1 MALTWDQVLAW
12 RMQRQWLTQPT
23 TGDAVAVVRR
33 LAGVQAQVASSAAAA
48 IACRQQSPPP
58 DEVER
63 LLSERSLLRTWAMRG
78 TLHLLDPDDAAS
90 YLSLLAASRSWEKG
104 SWQRTFL
111 SLDDLNRLTE
121 VVRELLDRKVLTR
134 AELVAGVV
142 SRTGDQALGDHVA
155 SGWGAVL
162 KPLAWQG
169 VICHGPTFGGRIS
182 FTRPD
187 TWLPNWPG
195 LLAPEDAALVAI
207 PAYLGA
213 HGPASPATF
222 DQWLCRGVSKK
233 ASLRGWFDHLG
244 SRLTL
249 VDVEGENLYAR
260 TEDIDDLSTAQEAST
275 VRLLPAFDQYI
286 LAPGTSD
293 TRIISAS
300 RRSAVSQAAGWIS
313 PVVVARGRVVGTWK
327 VTDLQIAIALFGE
340 EEPVDRR
347 ALDDEIRAFADRSGA
362 DYTVAVTIV

>member
-1 MALTWDQVLAW
+1 M
-12 RMQRQWLTQPT
+12 RRQWLTSAT

-33 LAGVQAQVASSAAAA
+33 LAGVQAQVASSAVAA
-48 IACRQQSPPP
+48 IACRQQSPQP

-63 LLSERSLLRTWAMRG
+63 LLSERSLMRTWAMRG
-78 TLHLLDPDDAAS
+78 TLHLLAPDDAGS

-111 SLDDLNRLTE
+111 SLDDLHRLAS
-121 VVRELLDRKVLTR
+121 VVHELLDQTVLTR

-142 SRTGDQALGDHVA
+142 ARTGDQALGDHVN

-169 VICHGPTFGGRIS
+169 LICNGPTRGGRIT
-182 FTRPD
+182 FTRPGI
-187 TWLPNWPG
+187 WFPNWAG
-195 LLAPEDAALVAI
+195 LPAPDDAASGVI

-244 SRLTL
+244 DRLAL
-249 VDVEGENLYAR
+249 VDVEGEKLYAR
-260 TEDIDDLSTAQEAST
+260 VADIDGLHAARLDNT

-327 VTDLQIAIALFGE
+327 VADRQIAIALFGE
-340 EEPVDRR
+340 EGSIDRS
-347 ALDDEIRAFADRSGA
+347 ALDYEVQAFAALAGDNYA
-362 DYTVAVTIV
+362 FTVTTI